1 MPLNKGKNCY
11 ITNLL
16 NTCKLPFYV
25 HNIHMNNDFLVL
37 HQIKVSKNTSALA
50 GKSRTYQGRMLCH
63 SFDFLNLKYIFFNF
77 RFLKFY
83 KFHRFLTFPQCCAA
97 VSISRPE
104 MGSRCCATHNGL
116 SKFSYSVFKHGHK
129 MMRLCV

>member
-50 GKSRTYQGRMLCH
+50 GKSRTYQGRVLCH
-63 SFDFLNLKYIFFNF
+63 SFDFLNLL
-77 RFLKFY
+77 RFLQF
-83 KFHRFLTFPQCCAA
+83 
-97 VSISRPE
+97 SISQISQISLISLISTVLRHCFDFTA
-104 MGSRCCATHNGL
+104 RNGFEVL
-116 SKFSYSVFKHGHK
+116 RHPQWSFKIDIIFRHGHSTI
-129 MMRLCV
+129 LYV